1 MVIKSH
7 RASIVSKFTVPHEPM
22 PGSKR
27 SSTNRSSKG
36 FQHIPNQSDS
46 STMSNPNDAT
56 INIPMSNVSNSK
68 TGARKTDP
76 YTPATTGTPEQQLNE
91 KAGFYQRHVAGRR
104 RTERKAAK
112 KGNEGEEEIVT
123 QMGIIYDKIL
133 KFSVVTRYFL
143 YVLPL
148 ATIIAIP
155 IIIGATAAQRATLGG
170 VRIVW
175 IFSWLECV
183 WLSLWVSKLAA
194 KILPWVF
201 EFLCGIVSSGTRKYS
216 LVIQS
221 LEIYLSLCG
230 WALASLATFV
240 PVMTRNPTQRNQQAH
255 FSQAQNGT
263 STTQKPEA
271 LLLGNGTKLKGWESI
286 VQEILAAFL
295 VASIILLFEK
305 LLIQLISISY
315 HHTQFH
321 AKIKD
326 SKHRIHLLSLLYDAS
341 RHLFP
346 AYCNEFAE
354 EDYIIHDSI
363 DIPGSK
369 HGHKHSGSA
378 TPMKLLVNVGRFGDK
393 LTSAFGNIASEVTGK
408 QVFNPDSAHSI
419 VVEALEKNKSSEALA
434 KRLWMSFVVEG
445 KEALFMDDV
454 VEVLGADHQGEAE
467 EAFAVLDRDGNG
479 DISLDEMIL
488 TVCEFGKERH
498 SIASS
503 LHDVDQAIN
512 VLDSLLCTV
521 CFIVVVF
528 VFVAFLNSSF
538 TTTLATAGTA
548 LLSLSFVFATTAQEV
563 LGSCIFLFVK
573 HPFDVLDRVDIG
585 DDQLVVKHI
594 SLLFTV
600 FKHINTHK
608 LTQVPNIVLNTMWIQ
623 NVSRSEAMREQLSIY
638 IDFGTTIEDVQLL
651 RNEMQAFVT
660 DKENSRDFQP
670 DIDVEITGIASMDK
684 MELKVEIRHKSNWSN
699 ETIRAARRSK
709 FMCALVL
716 ALRKIPINGPGG
728 GGPALGSVD
737 QPTYS
742 VTVSDAQAAA
752 NREAAAKARD
762 AKRLFPAEKPDT
774 PAKSGPTG
782 VTSSA
787 QLNVRDSATPPPLRF
802 RHPPASESNALATL
816 NSRRPAADTADTPGD
831 LIEPITPRSVAHSV
845 STMDV
850 PDFDRTVSIEEVRG
864 LLRRQSTR
872 GKRRASSGA
881 AKFSRP
887 PVSTSNFPQPP
898 PSMGI
903 EYDPYAYTSQ
913 QASKLAQPQNV
924 QPAPQRSMPP
934 QSGNG
939 LPPSAPPKDSPTQWP
954 QPPQSALSQ
963 FQTQGQPQPGQLHNQ
978 QRPPPLAQSQ
988 PRQAPPIDP
997 PAVSLQSSSP
1007 QSRSRSASQSQSQP
1021 PPKPTPIST
1030 SNLAPSPTEE
1040 PSRTRTTSPVRN
1052 PFQINALR
1060 SQAQGAAPQLRRP
1073 VPGSGTASPREMAQ
1087 SPGAENGGGVVRP
1100 PRGDSLAGGT
1110 AGLGGASGS

>member
-1 MVIKSH
+1 
-7 RASIVSKFTVPHEPM
+7 M

-27 SSTNRSSKG
+27 SSINRSSKG
-36 FQHIPNQSDS
+36 FQHIPNQSDT

-56 INIPMSNVSNSK
+56 ISIPMSNVNNSK
-68 TGARKTDP
+68 TGARKTDS
-76 YTPATTGTPEQQLNE
+76 YTPTTTGTPEQQLNE

-104 RTERKAAK
+104 RTEK
-112 KGNEGEEEIVT
+112 KTGKKNSDGEEEIIT
-123 QMGIIYDKIL
+123 QMGMIYNKIL
-133 KFSVVTRYFL
+133 NFSVVTRYFL

-148 ATIIAIP
+148 ATIIATP
-155 IIIGATAAQRATLGG
+155 IIIGATAAQNATLGG

-194 KILPWVF
+194 KTLPWIF

-230 WALASLATFV
+230 WALASLATFA
-240 PVMTRNPTQRNQQAH
+240 PVMTRNPTQRSQQAK
-255 FSQAQNGT
+255 FTQAQHSTN
-263 STTQKPEA
+263 TTQSHDP
-271 LLLGNGTKLKGWESI
+271 LLSGNGTGLKEWESI
-286 VQEILAAFL
+286 VQKILAAFL
-295 VASIILLFEK
+295 VASVILLAEK
-305 LLIQLISISY
+305 VLIQLLSISY

-326 SKHRIHLLSLLYDAS
+326 SKHRIYLLSLLYDAS

-369 HGHKHSGSA
+369 HGQKHSGSA
-378 TPMKLLVNVGRFGDK
+378 TPMKLLMNVGRFGDK

-445 KEALFMDDV
+445 KEALFADDV
-454 VEVLGADHQGEAE
+454 VEVLGADHHDEAE
-467 EAFAVLDRDGNG
+467 EAFAILDRDGNG

-503 LHDVDQAIN
+503 LHDVDQAIS
-512 VLDSLLCTV
+512 VLDSLLCTIV
-521 CFIVVVF
+521 LIVVAF
-528 VFVAFLNSSF
+528 IFVAFLNSSL

-548 LLSLSFVFATTAQEV
+548 LLSLSFVFATTCQEV

-600 FKHINTHK
+600 FKHVNTHK
-608 LTQVPNIVLNTMWIQ
+608 LTQVPNIVLNTMWVQ
-623 NVSRSEAMREQLSIY
+623 NVSRSDAMREQLSIY
-638 IDFGTTIEDVQLL
+638 IDFGTTLEDVQLL

-699 ETIRAARRSK
+699 ETVRAARRSK

-716 ALRKIPINGPGG
+716 ALRKIPINAPGG
-728 GGPALGSVD
+728 AAPLLGSAD

-752 NREAAAKARD
+752 NREAAAKAQD
-762 AKRLFPAEKPDT
+762 AQRLFPVNKPDLPAKSRPAEKPDP
-774 PAKSGPTG
+774 PAKTGQAG
-782 VTSSA
+782 VTSGA
-787 QLNVRDSATPPPLRF
+787 EPNMRDSVTPPPLRF
-802 RHPPASESNALATL
+802 RHPAASESNALATL
-816 NSRRPAADTADTPGD
+816 NSRRPAADTAHTPGD
-831 LIEPITPRSVAHSV
+831 LLEPTTPNTVAHSV

-850 PDFDRTVSIEEVRG
+850 PDYDRTVSIEEVRG

-881 AKFSRP
+881 AKFPRP
-887 PVSTSNFPQPP
+887 PVSTSNLAQPP
-898 PSMGI
+898 PSLGL

-913 QASKLAQPQNV
+913 QPSRLAQPPKAQT
-924 QPAPQRSMPP
+924 PP
-934 QSGNG
+934 QSRNG
-939 LPPSAPPKDSPTQWP
+939 PPPLAPPKDSPTQWP

-963 FQTQGQPQPGQLHNQ
+963 SQVHAQPQPGQLQNQ
-978 QRPPPLAQSQ
+978 QRPPPPAQSQ
-988 PRQAPPIDP
+988 PRQAPPIAP

-1007 QSRSRSASQSQSQP
+1007 QSRSRAASQSQPQP
-1021 PPKPTPIST
+1021 PPKPAPINT
-1030 SNLAPSPTEE
+1030 SNLAPSPTDE

-1060 SQAQGAAPQLRRP
+1060 SQAQGTAPQLRRP
-1073 VPGSGTASPREMAQ
+1073 VPGSGTASPRE
-1087 SPGAENGGGVVRP
+1087 PGQIPATENGAGVVRP
-1100 PRGDSLAGGT
+1100 PRGDSLAGAP
-1110 AGLGGASGS
+1110 AGMGDSGGA